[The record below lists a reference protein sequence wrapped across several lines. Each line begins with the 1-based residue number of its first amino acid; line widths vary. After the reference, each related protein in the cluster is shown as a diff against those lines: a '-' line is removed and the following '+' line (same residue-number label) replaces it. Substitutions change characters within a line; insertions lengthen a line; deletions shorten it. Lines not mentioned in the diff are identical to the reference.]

1 MGERREHPAIPY
13 SGIPTFLGAPYV
25 PEPTT
30 ADGQV
35 AVLGIPF
42 DEGVTNRPGARYG
55 PRAMREVSLF
65 YAYRSGDEP
74 YYDGEAKTELL
85 GGVRF
90 VDVGDI
96 GLPTMAPAERSHPRV
111 AARVAALLEAG
122 LLPLVLGGDH
132 SITYPVLQGYAGRRP
147 HLVQLDTHMD
157 YWEEEGGVTT
167 THASP
172 IIRSHEAALVAGVTQ
187 FGIRGL
193 HTPADNIE
201 LARSRGV
208 TIRWA
213 EEVKRTPVE
222 ELVAHIEPGEPVYVT
237 LDIDALDPAIAP
249 GTGTPEPGGLTYY
262 EAKALLRA
270 VARRGRVIGM
280 DVVEVDPLYDPAQL
294 AALHAVRL
302 ALDTLGAALAPRSDS
317 A

>member
-1 MGERREHPAIPY
+1 MRERREHEAIPY
-13 SGIPTFLGAPYV
+13 SGLPTFLKAPYI
-25 PEPTT
+25 PEPTA
-30 ADGQV
+30 ADGRV

-42 DEGVTNRPGARYG
+42 DEGATNRPGARYG
-55 PRAMREVSLF
+55 PRAMREVSQF

-74 YYDGEAKTELL
+74 YYDGEAGTELL

-90 VDVGDI
+90 IDVGDV
-96 GLPTMAPAERSHPRV
+96 GLPTMAPAESNH
-111 AARVAALLEAG
+111 ARVARRVATLLEAG
-122 LLPLVLGGDH
+122 LFPLILGGDH
-132 SITYPVLQGYAGRRP
+132 SVTYPVLQGFGSRRP

-157 YWEEEGGVTT
+157 YWDEEGGVAT

-172 IIRSHEAALVAGVTQ
+172 IIRSHEAGLVAGVTQ

-193 HTPADNIE
+193 HTAADNIE

-213 EEVKRTPVE
+213 EKVKSTPPE

-237 LDIDALDPAIAP
+237 LDIDVLDPAIAP

-270 VARRGRVIGM
+270 VARRGRLIGM

-294 AALHAVRL
+294 TAVHAVRL
-302 ALDTLGAALAPRSDS
+302 ALDTLGAAFAPREDG